1 MNSKMGFYINLPY
14 KMFPYKLCDIL
25 FVPLHHI
32 HLRYHIF
39 HITTKIFML
48 HKCKHILSYYCRYTF
63 AYCSINEITAV
74 QIN

>member
-48 HKCKHILSYYCRYTF
+48 HKCKHILCHIIVDTHLHTVLLMKLLLYK
-63 AYCSINEITAV
+63 
-74 QIN
+74 